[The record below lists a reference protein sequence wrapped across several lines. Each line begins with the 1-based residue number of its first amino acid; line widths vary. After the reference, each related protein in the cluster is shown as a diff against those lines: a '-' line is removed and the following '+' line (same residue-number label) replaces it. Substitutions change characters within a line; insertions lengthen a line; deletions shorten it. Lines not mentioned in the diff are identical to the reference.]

1 MDLESLGFD
10 FYPVETR
17 DGTEVFCLKT
27 PFLLAGEF
35 EYDIFVEESGGRFH
49 IFDEGMTLHSLMA
62 AGEDITDSR
71 VASIRKLLDKHQV
84 VFTDF
89 GSFEKFGPASDSP
102 RIIADYLTAM
112 QDLNQ
117 WVCALFEK
125 KASQPNFV
133 ETVKLMFRLWKPE
146 ARIMDAPKVRGIN
159 GQEIRFDFA
168 VDNTYVDAF
177 KPVPRSSADFI
188 RKLVVCFDVEGRRLR
203 TLGVLDDREERE
215 KALTEMK
222 VISRI
227 TQTMLYTDLVA
238 NAEKHKDRLFAQKKN
253 DSKW

>member
-35 EYDIFVEESGGRFH
+35 EYDIFVEENGERFH
-49 IFDEGMTLHSLMA
+49 IFDEGLTLHSLMA
-62 AGEDITDSR
+62 AGADITDSR

-84 VFTDF
+84 AFTNL
-89 GSFEKFGPASDSP
+89 GSFEKFGLASESP
-102 RIIADYLTAM
+102 RIIADYLAAM

-117 WVCALFEK
+117 WVCTLLEK

-133 ETVKLMFRLWKPE
+133 ETVKLMFRLWKPG
-146 ARIMDAPKVRGIN
+146 ARIVDAPKIMGID

-168 VDNTYVDAF
+168 VDDTYVDAL

-188 RKLVVCFDVEGRRLR
+188 RKSVACFEVEGRRLR

-215 KALTEMK
+215 KALNEMK
-222 VISRI
+222 VVSRI
-227 TQTMLYTDLVA
+227 TRTMLYTDLVA
-238 NAEKHKDRLFAQKKN
+238 NAEKHKDRLF
-253 DSKW
+253 S

>member
-10 FYPVETR
+10 SYPVETR

-27 PFLLAGEF
+27 PFLLVGEF
-35 EYDIFVEESGGRFH
+35 EYDIFVEENGGRFH
-49 IFDEGMTLHSLMA
+49 IFDEGMTLHSLMV
-62 AGEDITDSR
+62 AGVDITDSR
-71 VASIRKLLDKHQV
+71 VVSVRRLLNKHQV
-84 VFTDF
+84 VFTDC
-89 GSFEKFGPASDSP
+89 GSFEKFGPAGDSP
-102 RIIADYLTAM
+102 RMIADYLTAM

-117 WVCALFEK
+117 WVGALLEK

-146 ARIMDAPKVRGIN
+146 ARIVDAPKVMGIDE
-159 GQEIRFDFA
+159 QEIRFDFA
-168 VDNTYVDAF
+168 VDDTYVDAF

-188 RKLVVCFDVEGRRLR
+188 RKSVVCFDVEGRCLK

-215 KALTEMK
+215 KALNEMK

-227 TQTMLYTDLVA
+227 TRAMLYTDLVA
-238 NAEKHKDRLFAQKKN
+238 NAEKHKK
-253 DSKW
+253 